1 MAFKGR
7 GADEQRRARLVA
19 AEAATPVGRVQVP
32 WFIGLF
38 LLASVVRTVVP
49 GVAAVA
55 PTLTHLATVG
65 LTVTLFLIGAS
76 LSGKMLRSVGWRP
89 LVQGVVLWIFVSGV
103 SLGIVMRMA
112 GVG

>member
-1 MAFKGR
+1 M
-7 GADEQRRARLVA
+7 
-19 AEAATPVGRVQVP
+19 P

>member
-1 MAFKGR
+1 
-7 GADEQRRARLVA
+7 
-19 AEAATPVGRVQVP
+19 
-32 WFIGLF
+32 
-38 LLASVVRTVVP
+38 
-49 GVAAVA
+49 
-55 PTLTHLATVG
+55 VG